1 MLGGKVVLKL
11 ILGKLFMLLLGN
23 GQRTK
28 RFLISI
34 FLGILMIIRILW
46 KPIEYF
52 IVFVL
57 ILILYRLI
65 SKYISK
71 TVEDKLE
78 DIRNLMNLAK
88 FEKAL
93 EKVEEV
99 ITKDLP
105 EVNEDKK
112 KSNYYKCI
120 YYKANCL
127 QHKIYKSGNIEEM
140 KQCVRLYEEALGH
153 ALEENKPVVNLMS
166 RVGTAYYNLGLFQN
180 DGEILKIAVKVLE
193 SALKEEEK
201 NREQLITS
209 IHENLGYCY
218 KELANYSNRE
228 ECLKRSLEEL
238 DYVYNEISKE
248 KTEYSKTVKA
258 SIMISRASAL
268 RKLNEL
274 NFNENYKIKAI
285 DDLNNAIKHYISANN
300 KDYKKYF
307 ITQYIAFKFQMTT
320 AYFEMF
326 KISNLEEYMRECKES
341 IKEVKE
347 CCAKE
352 NNAYVIR
359 KIDEMLGQLET

>member
-1 MLGGKVVLKL
+1 MIKL

-23 GQRTK
+23 GKRTK
-28 RFLISI
+28 RFFLLI
-34 FLGILMIIRILW
+34 FLGILMIIRIFW

-52 IVFVL
+52 IIF
-57 ILILYRLI
+57 ILILMIYKSI

-71 TVEDKLE
+71 TVDNKLY
-78 DIRNLMNLAK
+78 DIKNLMELLK

-93 EKVEEV
+93 EKIEEV

-105 EVNEDKK
+105 KVDEDKK
-112 KSNYYKCI
+112 KSVYQKCI
-120 YYKANCL
+120 YYKADCL
-127 QHKIYKSGNIEEM
+127 QHKIYKSGNIEDM
-140 KQCVRLYEEALGH
+140 KQCIRLYEEALGL

-201 NREQLITS
+201 NYQQLITS
-209 IHENLGYCY
+209 IHRTLGYCY
-218 KELANYSNRE
+218 QELANYSDRE
-228 ECLKRSLEEL
+228 EYLKKSLEEL
-238 DYVYNEISKE
+238 ERVFDETSKG
-248 KTEYSKTVKA
+248 KSEYSKGVKA

-274 NFNENYKIKAI
+274 SFNENYKIKAI
-285 DDLNNAIKHYISANN
+285 DDLNNAIKYYISANN
-300 KDYKKYF
+300 KYYKKYF
-307 ITQYIAFKFQMTT
+307 ITQYAAFKFQVAT

-326 KISNLEEYMRECKES
+326 KISNSEAYMKDFKES
-341 IKEVKE
+341 AKEVKE

-352 NNAYVIR
+352 NNAYVVKR
-359 KIDEMLGQLET
+359 IDEMLYQLY